1 MPLNVISLHQRQ
13 MFTCDLF
20 F

>member
-1 MPLNVISLHQRQ
+1 MPLTVISLHQRQ